1 MMGRSG
7 ILFILLSVLVLH
19 PTIILGRSMSVQDSA
34 PSDSVTVEV
43 DGSAVDPPMSEAD
56 SPKVRTEILRVLRL
70 GEATLLENY
79 LNTAKAYFEK
89 RLEGSNAA
97 ENMYELARVH
107 FAMSVMHKLRNEPK
121 QGRQEL
127 EEALK
132 WAKAADKADD
142 SSAKVHTLLADL
154 WGERLVEYGGLFAG
168 PHFGPKV
175 KAENEKAMAIAP
187 DDPSVLA
194 GLGRQYLLA
203 PRAFGGSPEK
213 AIELFKRALQLEP
226 RSDATY
232 VWLARAYRKLKNR
245 DGFNDALANALR
257 LQPENA
263 QAKWEQSQWPEG
275 KD

>member
-1 MMGRSG
+1 MTARSRCILAYLLVVLLLPATAFGRSAADFDIPQTTPSMG
-7 ILFILLSVLVLH
+7 ATPYALLTLKDAMRFLRE
-19 PTIILGRSMSVQDSA
+19 G
-34 PSDSVTVEV
+34 
-43 DGSAVDPPMSEAD
+43 
-56 SPKVRTEILRVLRL
+56 EITLR
-70 GEATLLENY
+70 EEP
-79 LNTAKAYFEK
+79 LNAAKAYFEDCAK
-89 RLEGSNAA
+89 RSDSA
-97 ENMYELARVH
+97 ECMYFLARVH
-107 FAMSVMHKLRNEPK
+107 FAMSVMHKLRKESK

-132 WAKAADKADD
+132 WAKADEKADG

-203 PRAFGGSPEK
+203 PKAFGGDVPK
-213 AIELFKRALQLEP
+213 AIELFKRSLEKEP
-226 RSDATY
+226 DSSSTY
-232 VWLARAYRKLKNR
+232 VWLARAYRKIKDR
-245 DGFNDALANALR
+245 DGFNQALGNALR
-257 LQPENA
+257 LQPENI
-263 QAKWEQSQWPEG
+263 QAEREKSQWPEG